1 MKQLK
6 VDLDEIAI
14 AMERSD
20 DFGSRNYLD
29 TRTGEIVNIPD
40 EVMSAAESED
50 EEEIER
56 LPDWEQDLIE
66 TAKSVF
72 SDEEGRYVDIPRRP
86 SYEGYNLMVEF
97 ANTVKSRGLREKLDI
112 ALDGKGAFRRFKNVL
127 QDHPDEKKRW
137 FAFKDERMRQDVRDW
152 LYSIGIEPVEEAP
165 SKKRNI

>member
-1 MKQLK
+1 MS
-6 VDLDEIAI
+6 DE
-14 AMERSD
+14 
-20 DFGSRNYLD
+20 FGSRDYLD

-40 EVMSAAESED
+40 EVMSVVESED

-56 LPDWEQDLIE
+56 LPDWEQGLIE

-127 QDHPDEKKRW
+127 KNHPDEEKRW

-152 LYSIGIEPVEEAP
+152 LHSIGIEPVEEAP
-165 SKKRNI
+165 SKQRNI